1 MFKIAILG
9 ATGYIG
15 TPYREE
21 IRECPDDAQIISLGA
36 RRLENLKAA
45 AEQDQAKLYSAD
57 WREVIEHPDVNLA
70 LICTPDALHFEAVMA
85 CADRGLHMFCEKPVG
100 VNVDEARQIWDAY
113 HGSGLGHFVPFWTR
127 YAEIFRHAREVVD
140 SGQLGPIQAFAYRW
154 HNPRPAAMPFTW
166 RDDATLSSA
175 GSIADVGSHAYDLLR
190 WLLGDEASKVL
201 THADVLTPAKP
212 DLGAIDLAEALAWG
226 TEHQTEDATAYRKGT
241 AFDYASIALQ
251 MSSGAVG
258 TIVLSHAPYLR
269 KGLAPELDLHGRDA
283 SLSIDRV
290 TGEMRLF
297 RADAEP
303 QTLSCAPNSG
313 QVNRFAEYVFPAL
326 RERIAGNLTEHPG
339 LDDGYRVQIFT
350 DAATQSAKEGT
361 WIELAELE

>member
-113 HGSGLGHFVPFWTR
+113 QGSGLGHFVPFWTR
-127 YAEIFRHAREVVD
+127 YA
-140 SGQLGPIQAFAYRW
+140 
-154 HNPRPAAMPFTW
+154 
-166 RDDATLSSA
+166 
-175 GSIADVGSHAYDLLR
+175 
-190 WLLGDEASKVL
+190 
-201 THADVLTPAKP
+201 
-212 DLGAIDLAEALAWG
+212 
-226 TEHQTEDATAYRKGT
+226 
-241 AFDYASIALQ
+241 
-251 MSSGAVG
+251 
-258 TIVLSHAPYLR
+258 
-269 KGLAPELDLHGRDA
+269 
-283 SLSIDRV
+283 
-290 TGEMRLF
+290 
-297 RADAEP
+297 
-303 QTLSCAPNSG
+303 
-313 QVNRFAEYVFPAL
+313 
-326 RERIAGNLTEHPG
+326 
-339 LDDGYRVQIFT
+339 
-350 DAATQSAKEGT
+350 
-361 WIELAELE
+361 